1 MKTIRTLLTIAL
13 LAGAVSAY
21 AQAQFGPPLRI
32 SVPFSFTVENQSFPA
47 GNYVIS
53 SIQMESRDVIQLR
66 SADSKHATF
75 VRTHPTYEVNR
86 AAHTELIF
94 EHYGTM
100 YFLRQIRTQGDATG
114 RELLLSNSGKEL
126 AQNGSASNIAII
138 IASAKFPH

>member
-21 AQAQFGPPLRI
+21 AQAQFGPPLRV

-53 SIQMESRDVIQLR
+53 SLQMESRDVIQLR

-86 AAHTELIF
+86 AHMELIF

-138 IASAKFPH
+138 IASAKFSH